1 MAYPLL
7 AAYQIAWA
15 DVRGQ
20 RVHGTDF
27 ICSRKSSAVSGYGVI
42 GPDLGGQLAA
52 RLVKEGRLDRF
63 SLLRLVP
70 W

>member
-1 MAYPLL
+1 M
-7 AAYQIAWA
+7 
-15 DVRGQ
+15 
-20 RVHGTDF
+20 GTDF